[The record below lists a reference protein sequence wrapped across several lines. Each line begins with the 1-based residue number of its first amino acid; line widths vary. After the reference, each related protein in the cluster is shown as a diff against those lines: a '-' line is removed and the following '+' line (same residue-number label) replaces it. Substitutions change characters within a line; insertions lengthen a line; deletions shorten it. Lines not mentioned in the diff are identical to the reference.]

1 MHYTKKSMPIPQE
14 QIDRRVGSDD
24 EGCGWTEQDAMWDL
38 LSPSNTGTM
47 PNPQGRTGVSLQ
59 GYPEQTVWTQQGQP
73 SETASD
79 LLTRRAWTSAVWG
92 IHPQHLP
99 EAQSAFEQQPDRRSL
114 GTGYTSND
122 ASQVEY
128 HANTF
133 QTGSVATGF
142 NPAQSMDYGSGP
154 DYDPALSPPNESSYT
169 RPVGAES
176 HRIAEPSGPTR
187 SESNEKSGK
196 SQRKRSKN
204 LPRFLVKRQD
214 EEWFKHNGEL
224 VPSAEVYGMSA
235 VASMC
240 NVGALKVKEAVADI
254 GPGEVASV
262 TANRVTWDIELVV
275 S

>member
-1 MHYTKKSMPIPQE
+1 MPTSQE
-14 QIDRRVGSDD
+14 QTVGNVQGND
-24 EGCGWTEQDAMWDL
+24 EEYVWTERDGMWDPL
-38 LSPSNTGTM
+38 GGTM
-47 PNPQGRTGVSLQ
+47 PNPQEQTGESPQ
-59 GYPEQTVWTQQGQP
+59 GYPEQTVWTQRAVP
-73 SETASD
+73 FSAEAASD
-79 LLTRRAWTSAVWG
+79 LLTHRAWTSAVWG
-92 IHPQHLP
+92 IHRQHLP

-142 NPAQSMDYGSGP
+142 NPAQLMDYGSGP